1 MSLISFKDWSTSR
14 KAALA
19 ASVTYALLLTGPG
32 VYTPF
37 FPLWLVERGFDAR
50 DIGLLLAIPMLMRV
64 ASAPFAWIGDGPLGP
79 RRTFLF
85 MICCA
90 AFGYTGLVF
99 AESFTGVAISLAIA
113 FVFSATAT
121 PLLDTIVLGG
131 VSRHGHKYGQIRQW
145 GSLAWLVSGLTAG
158 LVLKHLPI
166 TTVPPILAILAALT
180 VFAGLALPDDRGRS
194 HRLVKHQSMDGTA
207 PPLLLMVV
215 FVTGISCIQGAHAF
229 LYGFGTMIWQE
240 QGFSSFQIGEL
251 WAIGVVVETSV
262 FLFGSNLAGWAGP
275 YRLIL
280 FGGLVG
286 ILRWTLLGF
295 APSHGLAVAAL
306 QAMHGFTYA
315 CVHLATMGWIAR
327 FTKNPSARQG
337 VVASAIGMGLTI
349 GTVLAGELY
358 TLFSAHGYFA
368 MAMIAAGGIGLVL
381 LASSI
386 EARTQPPRSQPQRS
400 QPQSPG
406 SGG

>member
-1 MSLISFKDWSTSR
+1 MSLISFKDWSKSR
-14 KAALA
+14 KSAVA

-37 FPLWLVERGFDAR
+37 FPLWLVEKGFDAR
-50 DIGLLLAIPMLMRV
+50 DMGLLLAIPMLMRV

-85 MICCA
+85 MTCCA
-90 AFGYTGLVF
+90 AFGYAGLVF
-99 AESFTGVAISLAIA
+99 AKSFAEVAICLAIA
-113 FVFSATAT
+113 FVFSAAAT

-131 VSRHGHKYGQIRQW
+131 VSSHGHKYGQIRQW

-180 VFAGLALPDDRGRS
+180 GFAGLSLPDDRGRT
-194 HRLVKHQSMDGTA
+194 HRLIRRQSREGTA
-207 PPLLLMVV
+207 PRLLLMVV

-229 LYGFGTMIWQE
+229 LYSFGTMIWQE

-262 FLFGSNLAGWAGP
+262 FLFGSNIAGWAGP

-280 FGGLVG
+280 FGGVAA
-286 ILRWTLLGF
+286 ILRWMLLGL
-295 APSHGLAVAAL
+295 APSNGLAVAAL
-306 QAMHGFTYA
+306 QVMHGFTFA

-327 FTKNPSARQG
+327 FTRNPSARQG
-337 VVASAIGMGLTI
+337 VVASAIGVGLTI

-358 TLFSAHGYFA
+358 TLLSAHGYFA
-368 MAMIAAGGIGLVL
+368 MAAIAGAGIGLVM
-381 LASSI
+381 LAHSI
-386 EARTQPPRSQPQRS
+386 EGRS
-400 QPQSPG
+400 QPQSPA